1 MRVTALTRTGV
12 QDDGELLPHTSP
24 ASCLMYRCHDT
35 RPSGARLLA
44 SEGVIPLSNRRS
56 LMSSISFG
64 DASPR
69 RQRCCTSY
77 PLRLW
82 VPQRMLP
89 SPSINAWKS
98 VHCCLEFH
106 VQTKSGTCLP

>member
-1 MRVTALTRTGV
+1 MRVTARTRTGV

-35 RPSGARLLA
+35 RPSRARLLA

-56 LMSSISFG
+56 LMSSISVG

-69 RQRCCTSY
+69 RHRFGTSY
-77 PLRLW
+77 PLSKV
-82 VPQRMLP
+82 VPRRMLP

-106 VQTKSGTCLP
+106 VQTKLGKCLP